1 MIVDWTA
8 EHFAPSS
15 PAFTHSASGCS
26 NEYSNSWQILYFT
39 MSYVVR
45 GIRCRGRV
53 EVRRR
58 STFVRAQLR
67 RHGSRGLSK
76 GIPRR

>member
-53 EVRRR
+53 EV
-58 STFVRAQLR
+58 
-67 RHGSRGLSK
+67 
-76 GIPRR
+76 